1 MQRDW
6 NKKLKVY
13 DIFVSIQGESSTSG
27 LPCVFIRLF
36 GCNLKCS
43 YCDTPQ
49 SPRKVKEMS
58 IKEIRDAV
66 AKKIKESKCLG
77 IRHICI
83 TGGEPLIQE
92 NVYPLIFDLITDG
105 YIISI
110 ETNGCVP
117 IEFTSRGGA
126 YRYVMDIK
134 CPSSGFSDK
143 NCYENLQKLGARDE
157 VKFVIADRKD
167 YEFAKKVLSKYATS
181 AGIIFSPMF
190 SDKNK
195 AVIGRELVE
204 WILKDNLPFVRVQ
217 IQLHKILG
225 VK

>member
-13 DIFVSIQGESSTSG
+13 DIFVSIQGESSTAG
-27 LPCVFIRLF
+27 LPCLFIRLY
-36 GCNLKCS
+36 GCNLRCS

-49 SPRKVKEMS
+49 FSKKVRNMS
-58 IKEIRDAV
+58 IGQIREEV
-66 AKKIKESKCLG
+66 KNKIRKSKCSG

-83 TGGEPLIQE
+83 TGGEPLIQD

-105 YIISI
+105 YIISV

-117 IEFTSRGGA
+117 IEFTSRSGA

-143 NCYENLQKLGARDE
+143 NCYDNLKKLEARDE

-167 YEFAKKVLSKYATS
+167 YEFAREVLKNYGTNAN
-181 AGIIFSPMF
+181 IIFSPMF
-190 SDKNK
+190 STKNK
-195 AVIGRELVE
+195 AVIGNELVKWVLE
-204 WILKDNLPFVRVQ
+204 DNLSFVRIQV
-217 IQLHKILG
+217 QLHKILG

>member
-13 DIFVSIQGESSTSG
+13 DIFVSIQGESSTAG
-27 LPCVFIRLF
+27 LPCLFIRLY
-36 GCNLKCS
+36 GCNLRCS

-49 SPRKVKEMS
+49 FSKKVRNMS
-58 IKEIRDAV
+58 IGQIREEV
-66 AKKIKESKCLG
+66 KNKIHKSKCSG

-83 TGGEPLIQE
+83 TGGEPLIQD

-105 YIISI
+105 YIISV

-117 IEFTSRGGA
+117 IEFTSCSGA

-134 CPSSGFSDK
+134 CPISGFSDK
-143 NCYENLQKLGARDE
+143 NCYDNLKKLGARDE

-167 YEFAKKVLSKYATS
+167 YEFAREVLKNYGTNAN
-181 AGIIFSPMF
+181 IIFSPMF
-190 SDKNK
+190 STKNK
-195 AVIGRELVE
+195 AVIGNELVKWVLE
-204 WILKDNLPFVRVQ
+204 DNLSFVRIQV
-217 IQLHKILG
+217 QLHKILG